1 MQSYASQ
8 GEITPSQ
15 GTCCGCYALMAIG
28 PAQTERGWSPTNNAH
43 GAPTMNHTQGKQMS
57 QGMSGQW
64 RSGAGTA
71 FLLAHRST
79 PCTSWEFSRDI
90 PGMGGWT
97 GTPLLSTQWEVQ
109 GDGSHQRF
117 STVTPQKGAQGLC
130 RHQEKQYP
138 GVGDIQSVPWRI
150 RTQLLSRGLRGR
162 GRYSRREKEATGEWK
177 PVQFCNNFSMALSGL
192 RGIP

>member
-15 GTCCGCYALMAIG
+15 GTCCGCCALMAIG

-64 RSGAGTA
+64 HSGAGTA

-117 STVTPQKGAQGLC
+117 STVTPQKGAQGPL
-130 RHQEKQYP
+130 QTP
-138 GVGDIQSVPWRI
+138 GETVSR
-150 RTQLLSRGLRGR
+150 SRGHPVCTLEDKDTVTEQGTQGQREVQPSRERGHR
-162 GRYSRREKEATGEWK
+162 GTEA
-177 PVQFCNNFSMALSGL
+177 CSIL
-192 RGIP
+192 